1 MSERKAER
9 LRKKLTKERKNRIK
23 GDKIRKDP
31 RFVEG
36 DLELMTVEELKGIAQ
51 KIGLPRYTCG
61 LKDDLIQALTEFYQG
76 RDAYTIHPK
85 NKEVRKNDYAG
96 RKAEPKVFREYLN
109 MLKKNPDTFYD
120 FMKNIMLPRQ
130 RKAIESY
137 REYIKDNFSVEWE
150 ALQLV
155 EDNARSKS
163 VNVAE
168 EARDIN
174 EDAEGLF
181 DGEKEDVRDAAEEVI
196 AQKDEEI
203 KVDCS
208 IWKNKEIKLFK
219 AILNGDYFGF
229 DDMLQDYPYINDYYP
244 DGDRPVPKFHEMWME
259 DLSKLYK
266 LLQKDQE
273 IDKNPVRM
281 KRRDARIRQLELY
294 FKLFPKSISRALGI
308 FDGPKRLKK
317 EDPVIYEFTLCP
329 KGSFVPFDEQAP
341 RPKAK
346 ITPELQKLFKERE
359 EYEKKYGKE
368 RTQFDDGTEKKKPRR
383 QKGVAPKKGMKFSTL
398 EEPPENEEVDEPV
411 KKKRGRPAGPLA
423 KMTPEERKKAKKEYD
438 RKRNQKIKEDDKRF
452 TEMVKMEKEDQPAPK
467 KATPKKA
474 TPKATPK
481 ETEKEFLSKKEQD
494 ALETSVDKKWEKL
507 YESTKDLKPLGIFSK
522 YRKLTVKEAREKD
535 KDKEPEHRISVWIEK
550 AMIRKLKEINDGKI
564 PRDWTTAN
572 QGNWTRTGIAW
583 NDYWIPGPE
592 EPAPATE
599 EEDEPPLSARE
610 RRNKEAW
617 ENLKKK
623 KKGSGMPKKK
633 KQRLDKLLGYD

>member
-1 MSERKAER
+1 MSQRKAER

-31 RFVEG
+31 RFVEN
-36 DLELMTVEELKGIAQ
+36 DLEEMTVEELKGIAQ
-51 KIGLPRYTCG
+51 KVGLPRYTCG
-61 LKDDLIQALTEFYQG
+61 LKDELIEALTEFYQG

-96 RKAEPKVFREYLN
+96 RKTEPKVFREYLN

-181 DGEKEDVRDAAEEVI
+181 DGEREDIRDAADTLI

-203 KVDCS
+203 KVDCT

-229 DDMLQDYPYINDYYP
+229 DDMLTDYPYINDYN
-244 DGDRPVPKFHEMWME
+244 DGTRPVPKFHEMWME

-266 LLQKDQE
+266 VLQKDQE
-273 IDKNPVRM
+273 IEENPLRLK
-281 KRRDARIRQLELY
+281 KRDVRIRQLELY

-308 FDGPKRLKK
+308 FDGPKGLKK

-329 KGSFVPFDEQAP
+329 KDSFVPFDEQVP
-341 RPKAK
+341 RPKTK

-368 RTQFDDGTEKKKPRR
+368 KDQFDDGTEKKKRRR
-383 QKGVAPKKGMKFSTL
+383 QKGVAPKKGLKFSTL

-438 RKRNQKIKEDDKRF
+438 RKRNQKMKEDDKRF
-452 TEMVKMEKEDQPAPK
+452 TEMVKMGKEDTPA
-467 KATPKKA
+467 PKKA

-481 ETEKEFLSKKEQD
+481 ATEKEFLSKKEQKEV
-494 ALETSVDKKWEKL
+494 ETSLNDKYKKLTVDKED
-507 YESTKDLKPLGIFSK
+507 YMTVAP
-522 YRKLTVKEAREKD
+522 YNKLTVKEAREKD
-535 KDKEPEHRISVWIEK
+535 KKLDPKKRAGIVAEK
-550 AMIRKLKEINDGKI
+550 AVIRKLKFENGGKI
-564 PRDWTTAN
+564 PNDWTTAYPM
-572 QGNWTRTGIAW
+572 GWSLIGSSWSDKFVVGPLVPRTQLSRRKFEP
-583 NDYWIPGPE
+583 YWC
-592 EPAPATE
+592 A
-599 EEDEPPLSARE
+599 
-610 RRNKEAW
+610 
-617 ENLKKK
+617 
-623 KKGSGMPKKK
+623 
-633 KQRLDKLLGYD
+633 

>member
-1 MSERKAER
+1 MSQRKAER

-23 GDKIRKDP
+23 GDKVRKDP

-36 DLELMTVEELKGIAQ
+36 DLEEMTVEELKGIAQ
-51 KIGLPRYTCG
+51 KVGLPRYTCG

-181 DGEKEDVRDAAEEVI
+181 DGEREDIRDAADTLI

-229 DDMLQDYPYINDYYP
+229 DDMLTDFPYINDYDY
-244 DGDRPVPKFHEMWME
+244 DGTRPVPKFHEMWME

-273 IDKNPVRM
+273 KEENPVRL
-281 KRRDARIRQLELY
+281 KKRDARIRQLELY

-308 FDGPKRLKK
+308 FDGPKGLKK

-329 KGSFVPFDEQAP
+329 KDSFVPFDEQAP
-341 RPKAK
+341 RPKTK
-346 ITPELQKLFKERE
+346 LTPELQKLIKERE

-368 RTQFDDGTEKKKPRR
+368 RNQFDDGTDKKPRR
-383 QKGVAPKKGMKFSTL
+383 QKGVAPKKGLKFSTL
-398 EEPPENEEVDEPV
+398 EEPPENEEVDTPV
-411 KKKRGRPAGPLA
+411 KKRRGRPAGPLA

-438 RKRNQKIKEDDKRF
+438 RKRNQKNKEDDKRF
-452 TEMVKMEKEDQPAPK
+452 TEMVKMGKEDQPAPK
-467 KATPKKA
+467 KATPKA
-474 TPKATPK
+474 TPKDS
-481 ETEKEFLSKKEQD
+481 EKEFISKKEQD
-494 ALETSVDKKWEKL
+494 ALETSVNNKYKKLNPDFVDVFSLAKYNKL
-507 YESTKDLKPLGIFSK
+507 P
-522 YRKLTVKEAREKD
+522 VKEAREKD
-535 KDKEPEHRISVWIEK
+535 KKLDPEKRVSVWIEK
-550 AMIRKLKEINDGKI
+550 AMIRKLKELNDGKI
-564 PRDWTTAN
+564 PKNWTTAYPSWWTRQKLDWN
-572 QGNWTRTGIAW
+572 DNWT
-583 NDYWIPGPE
+583 PGAE
-592 EPAPATE
+592 EPVKE
-599 EEDEPPLSARE
+599 EESDEEVIYSAYQ
-610 RRNKEAW
+610 
-617 ENLKKK
+617 K